1 MNKQRRPTETRS
13 ITTTKKSG
21 QTESTSISDHL
32 SARNHT
38 KRPLRHKNP
47 EMSFDPDSNIIRQN
61 PSSTSHRLHS
71 ANLQKN
77 SFAYGSASNPVK
89 VPSPNKDNKPVT
101 SQKSGFTKSA
111 QNPPKKPIIF
121 PPSEV
126 KPIRPN
132 PKKFFFDA
140 EIRKGLDTTNKQ
152 VESLAKHIPIPSK
165 RQSTYQLLF
174 QTSGPLL
181 KLPKLPNPTTPKPPK
196 TTPEI

>member
-1 MNKQRRPTETRS
+1 
-13 ITTTKKSG
+13 
-21 QTESTSISDHL
+21 
-32 SARNHT
+32 
-38 KRPLRHKNP
+38 
-47 EMSFDPDSNIIRQN
+47 MSFDPDSNIIRQN

-71 ANLQKN
+71 ANLQKS

-101 SQKSGFTKSA
+101 SQKIGFTKSA
-111 QNPPKKPIIF
+111 QNLPKKPIIF

-132 PKKFFFDA
+132 PKKFIFDA
-140 EIRKGLDTTNKQ
+140 EIRKGLDATNKQ

-165 RQSTYQLLF
+165 RQSTYQLLY

-181 KLPKLPNPTTPKPPK
+181 KLPKLPNPTTPKPAK